1 MKTLTRLFVLCL
13 SVMIFS
19 SSDAQVLTSNRPY
32 LFKDVNNQIPATISE
47 LDKAFTVPAGTTLQ
61 LRFNNFLFNGTVT
74 SSIKRYDKLYS
85 VVIHSPSLHNT
96 LFSISR
102 RINDDNTITYVGRI
116 LNEQYA
122 DGFELVKNKDGSYL
136 LNKTKTDEMIQ
147 DY

>member
-1 MKTLTRLFVLCL
+1 MKMLTRLFVLSL
-13 SVMIFS
+13 SLMIFS
-19 SSDAQVLTSNRPY
+19 SSEAQVLTSKRPY

-61 LRFNNFLFNGTVT
+61 LKFNNFLFNGTVT

-85 VVIHSPSLHNT
+85 VIIHSPSLHNT

-102 RINDDNTITYVGRI
+102 RVNDDNTITYVGRI

-147 DY
+147 DF

>member
-13 SVMIFS
+13 SVLIFS

-85 VVIHSPSLHNT
+85 VIIHSPSLHNT

>member
-85 VVIHSPSLHNT
+85 VIIHSPSLHNT

-136 LNKTKTDEMIQ
+136 LNKTKTDEIIQ

>member
-13 SVMIFS
+13 SIMIFS

-85 VVIHSPSLHNT
+85 VIIHSPSLHNT

>member
-85 VVIHSPSLHNT
+85 VIIHSPSLHNT

>member
-1 MKTLTRLFVLCL
+1 MKMLTRLFVLCL
-13 SVMIFS
+13 SLMIFTT
-19 SSDAQVLTSNRPY
+19 SDAQVLTSNRPY
-32 LFKDVNNQIPATISE
+32 LFKDVNNQLSATISE
-47 LDKAFTVPAGTTLQ
+47 LDKAFTVPAGTPLQ
-61 LRFNNFLFNGTVT
+61 LQFNNFLFKGTVT

-85 VVIHSPSLHNT
+85 VIIHSPSLHNT

-116 LNEQYA
+116 LNDKYA